1 MLVCQAQTAVQ
12 QAASITP
19 NFKDADITQIVQAV
33 AAATGKSFIL
43 DPRVRAQVTMY
54 SSAPMSPPA
63 FYQAFLSILAVYGF
77 IAEPSG
83 NNIIKIVPDADTRY
97 VPSNYLSA
105 HVSPTSDEIVTQVVA
120 VKNVSA
126 AELVPILRPMIHQQG
141 HLAAY
146 PPSNILIISDTASNV
161 YRMLAII
168 QRVDQMGSQDV
179 DVMALQ
185 NASASD
191 VVRTITSLSQGG
203 ANMQEGPA
211 PKVVA
216 DDRTNS
222 ILISGEPAQRLR
234 IRALVAELDTRSES
248 GGNSR
253 VVFLHYADASKLAP
267 KLKEQMAEL
276 AQMSGGGDAAGKNPT
291 AQAEKNALVWADPQN
306 NALVITAPP
315 KVMRSILDIVLSLDR
330 RRPEVLVQAIV
341 AEINVSKTDDL
352 GINWAAFSEHDK
364 VPLGGFVSPVG
375 GTNIVNLIAAGEG
388 GTAGLSSAAS
398 LLTGT
403 TIGVGTLSAGGE
415 SFAAMIRALRSN
427 GDTNIVSTPSAV
439 TMNNQAA
446 TLKVVE
452 EVPFVTGQ
460 YSSQA
465 GISNGSVT
473 PFQTVQ
479 QQEVGTVLKVTP
491 TISAEGN
498 AVMLK
503 LSVENSS
510 VLNGASTSLTGDP
523 TTEKRSI
530 STNVLIENGGV
541 VVLGGLISNEQDRT
555 HESVPFLGSIPII
568 GLLFKTR
575 NDSASRDNLMIFI
588 KPTIMR
594 DQSEAAAQTGRT
606 YDYMLHQESSMP
618 PEQFPQ
624 LLRGEPAPRL
634 PPLPPP
640 PPPGTLAAPSPLEP
654 SAPEQKPRAKTAPPT
669 GQASPA
675 ATSPAA
681 VAAPAQTPPAGDA
694 ASAHTSPAPSSG
706 AAVPAQTPPVQQPS
720 AKSAAES
727 AGSAPPQGGG
737 NP

>member
-1 MLVCQAQTAVQ
+1 MLVCQAQTTVQ

-54 SSAPMSPPA
+54 SSAPMTPPA

-83 NNIIKIVPDADTRY
+83 NNIVKIVPDADTRY

-105 HVSPTSDEIVTQVVA
+105 HVNPASDEIVTQVVA

-179 DVMALQ
+179 DVMPLQ

-191 VVRTITSLSQGG
+191 VTRTIESLSQGG
-203 ANMQEGPA
+203 VNMQEGPA

-234 IRALVAELDTRSES
+234 IRALVAELDTPSAS
-248 GGNSR
+248 GGNTR
-253 VVFLHYADASKLAP
+253 VVFLHYANASKLAP

-276 AQMSGGGDAAGKNPT
+276 AQLSSGGGETAGKNPT
-291 AQAEKNALVWADPQN
+291 AQAEKNALVWADTQN
-306 NALVITAPP
+306 NALVITAPA
-315 KVMRSILDIVLSLDR
+315 KVMRTIMDIVLSLDR

-341 AEINVSKTDDL
+341 AEINISKTDDL
-352 GINWAAFSEHDK
+352 GINWAAYSQSNK
-364 VPLGGFVSPVG
+364 VPLGGFVSAVG
-375 GTNIVNLIAAGEG
+375 GTNIVDLIAAGES
-388 GTAGLSSAAS
+388 GTSALGSASS

-403 TIGVGTLSAGGE
+403 TIGVGTLTAGGE

-439 TMNNQAA
+439 TMDNQAA

-555 HESVPFLGSIPII
+555 HESVPFLGSIPLI

-575 NDSASRDNLMIFI
+575 NDSATRDNLMIFI

-594 DQSEAAAQTGRT
+594 DQSEAAAETGRT
-606 YDYMLHQESSMP
+606 YDYMLRQEGSMP
-618 PEQFPQ
+618 PEEFPR
-624 LLRGEPAPRL
+624 LLRGEPEPRM

-640 PPPGTLAAPSPLEP
+640 PPPGTLSAPSPLAP
-654 SAPEQKPRAKTAPPT
+654 NTPEQSPKAKTVPPTGQPAPAQAPPT
-669 GQASPA
+669 GQAAPA
-675 ATSPAA
+675 QTSP
-681 VAAPAQTPPAGDA
+681 VPSSGQAAPAQVPPAQ
-694 ASAHTSPAPSSG
+694 
-706 AAVPAQTPPVQQPS
+706 QTPP
-720 AKSAAES
+720 KSADS
-727 AGSAPPQGGG
+727 TGSAAPQSGG